1 MKILWYDTETTGLTE
16 NSAMFQISG
25 VIEIDGVEVEE
36 FDIFCRP
43 HEGADISEKALEVT
57 NVTLEQLETYQSPKE
72 AYNQLIDIFSKYI
85 DKFDKNDK
93 FVIAGQNVKFDID
106 VLRRFFERNNDKYLG
121 SFLNYKQVFD
131 TLSVYTALEIAGVVP
146 KLEDHKLETICKIMG
161 VELSNAHN
169 SLADIKA
176 TKAVGDKL
184 LTGLHRIKKKKI
196 KLEE

>member
-36 FDIFCRP
+36 FDIFCKP
-43 HEGADISEKALEVT
+43 HKGADISEQALEVT
-57 NVTLEQLETYQSPKE
+57 NVTREQLETFQEPKK
-72 AYNQLIDIFSKYI
+72 AYEELVGIFSKYI

-93 FVIAGQNVKFDID
+93 FIIAGQNVKFDID
-106 VLRRFFERNNDKYLG
+106 VLNRFFKRNNDNYLG

-131 TLSVYTALEIAGVVP
+131 TLSVYTALEIAEVVP
-146 KLEDHKLETICKIMG
+146 KLENHKLETICKTMG
-161 VELSNAHN
+161 VKLSNAHN

-184 LTGLHRIKKKKI
+184 LAGLRRIKKRKI
-196 KLEE
+196 EL

>member
-36 FDIFCRP
+36 FDIFCKP
-43 HEGADISEKALEVT
+43 HEGADIAEQALEVT
-57 NVTLEQLETYQSPKE
+57 GVTREQLETYQSPKK
-72 AYNQLIDIFSKYI
+72 AYEELVEIFSKYI
-85 DKFDKNDK
+85 DKFNKEDK
-93 FVIAGQNVKFDID
+93 FIVAGQNVKFDID
-106 VLRRFFERNNDKYLG
+106 VLNRFFKRNNDNYLG

-131 TLSVYTALEIAGVVP
+131 TLSVYTALEIAEVVP
-146 KLEDHKLETICKIMG
+146 KLENHKLETICKTMG

-184 LTGLHRIKKKKI
+184 LAGLRRIKKRKVE
-196 KLEE
+196 L

>member
-25 VIEIDGVEVEE
+25 VIEIDGEVKEE
-36 FDIFCRP
+36 FDIFCQP
-43 HEGADISEKALEVT
+43 HEGADISKEALEVT
-57 NVTLEQLETYQSPKE
+57 GVNREQLNSFQSPKE
-72 AYNQLIDIFSKYI
+72 AYEELVEIFSKYI
-85 DKFDKNDK
+85 DKFNKADK

-106 VLRRFFERNNDKYLG
+106 VLNRFFKRNGDNYLG

-131 TLSVYTALEIAGVVP
+131 TLSVYTALEIADVVP
-146 KLEDHKLETICKIMG
+146 KLENHKLESICKIMG

-176 TKAVGDKL
+176 TKEVGDKL
-184 LTGLHRIKKKKI
+184 LQGLRRIKKQKI
-196 KLEE
+196 KL